1 MTGTITTGSFPRL
14 LLAKSVKNVFDTTHK
29 AWDSFYDKIY
39 EMDSSDKAYE
49 VAVQNQSFGLAK
61 RKGEADDIV
70 MDSIRQA
77 YAPKYVHNAYGL
89 GFTVTREAMDDNQY
103 GLFKS
108 GAKMLARSFSE
119 TKEVVGHVLLNTA
132 FSSTSAMTGGDGV
145 ALCSTSHLNPN
156 GTTYSNRMAVDADFS
171 EASLED
177 LLKQIMR
184 STDDRGK
191 AHMLKA
197 VKLIGH
203 TDQQFEFERVLMSAN
218 RVGTANNDINAVKS
232 MRSVAQGF
240 IVTPYLSTNKRAW
253 FLKTDFDNGL
263 KGYNRTPLEFDE
275 DKSFLN
281 KNMRFSGYERYSF
294 GYDSPLGIFGSNG
307 A

>member
-1 MTGTITTGSFPRL
+1 MTGIITTGSLPRL
-14 LLAKSVKNVFDTTHK
+14 LINGVKNVFDTTHK
-29 AWDSFYDKIY
+29 SWTPFYDKIY

-49 VAVQNQSFGLAK
+49 VAVQVQSFGLAK
-61 RKGEADDIV
+61 KKGEADDIV

-77 YAPKYVHNAYGL
+77 YAPKYVHSAFGL
-89 GFTVTREAMDDNQY
+89 GFTVTREAKDDNQY
-103 GLFKS
+103 GYFKS
-108 GAKMLARSFSE
+108 GAKMLARSFAE
-119 TKEVVGHVLLNTA
+119 TKEVVAHVLLNTA

-145 ALCSTSHLNPN
+145 AMVSTAHLNPN
-156 GTTYSNRMAVDADFS
+156 GTTYSNRMAVDADVS
-171 EASLED
+171 EASIED
-177 LLKQIMR
+177 LVKQIMR

-197 VKLIGH
+197 MKLIAH
-203 TDQQFEFERVLMSAN
+203 TDQQFELERILMSTN
-218 RVGTANNDINAVKS
+218 RVGTANNDINAVKN
-232 MRSVAQGF
+232 MRSIANGYLC
-240 IVTPYLSTNKRAW
+240 TPYLSTNKRAW

-263 KGYNRTPLEFDE
+263 KGYNRTALEFDE

-281 KNMRFSGYERYSF
+281 KNTRFSGYERYSF

>member
-1 MTGTITTGSFPRL
+1 MTGIITTGSLPRL
-14 LLAKSVKNVFDTTHK
+14 LIKGVKNVFDTTHK
-29 AWDSFYDKIY
+29 SWTPFYDKIY

-49 VAVQNQSFGLAK
+49 VAVQVQTFGLAK

-77 YAPKYVHNAYGL
+77 YAPKYVHSAFGL
-89 GFTVTREAMDDNQY
+89 GFTVTREAKDDNQY
-103 GLFKS
+103 GYFKT

-119 TKEVVGHVLLNTA
+119 TKEVVAHVLLNTA

-145 ALCSTSHLNPN
+145 AMVSTAHLNPN
-156 GTTYSNRMAVDADFS
+156 GTTYSNRMAVDADVS
-171 EASLED
+171 EASIED
-177 LLKQIMR
+177 LVKQIMR

-197 VKLIGH
+197 VKLIAH
-203 TDQQFEFERVLMSAN
+203 TDQQFELERILMSTN
-218 RVGTANNDINAVKS
+218 RVGTANNDINAVKN
-232 MRSVAQGF
+232 MRSIANGYLC
-240 IVTPYLSTNKRAW
+240 TPYLSTNKRAW

-275 DKSFLN
+275 DKAFLN
-281 KNMRFSGYERYSF
+281 KNTRFSGYERYSF

>member
-1 MTGTITTGSFPRL
+1 MTGIITTGSLPRL
-14 LLAKSVKNVFDTTHK
+14 LIDGVKNVFDTTHK
-29 AWDSFYDKIY
+29 SWESFYDKIY

-49 VAVQNQSFGLAK
+49 VALQVQSFGLAK
-61 RKGEADDIV
+61 RKGEADDV
-70 MDSIRQA
+70 QMDSIRQA
-77 YAPKYVHNAYGL
+77 YAPKYVHSAYSL
-89 GFTVTREAMDDNQY
+89 GFTVTREAMDDNQVAY
-103 GLFKS
+103 FKS
-108 GAKMLARSFSE
+108 GAKMLARSFAE

-145 ALCSTSHLNPN
+145 ALCSTAHLNPN

-177 LLKQIMR
+177 LIKQIMR

-191 AHMLKA
+191 AHMLKV

-203 TDQQFEFERVLMSAN
+203 TDNQFESERVLMSAN

-232 MRSVAQGF
+232 MRSVANGF
-240 IVTPYLSTNKRAW
+240 ITTPYLSANKKAW

-263 KGYNRTPLEFDE
+263 KGYTRTALEFDQ

-281 KNMRFSGYERYSF
+281 KNVRFSGYERYSF